1 MRCTRVHDNYGV
13 NVYKIKRWYI
23 LNEHGAMATFGAK
36 ILQGSAERDIVA
48 T

>member
-23 LNEHGAMATFGAK
+23 LNEQGAMTTFVAK
-36 ILQGSAERDIVA
+36 ICLLYTSDAADE
-48 T
+48 